1 MLTRLTMLTILTEHL
16 SIVRSRAEG
25 GLGVFFLVQGAVLL
39 SKIGWP
45 FVQLLEIH
53 LFSHNDDDGDDDY
66 YAEYICSNWCLPCL
80 SAWRSLANGWAGV
93 ACQPRMEYCKWRSTC
108 FLRSCPSGVHGA
120 VWVPSPLAGQL
131 VDGHA
136 ATEAEQRPQSGRGGR
151 QGSWC
156 TRTIPP
162 SDKLVRFLPPD
173 LIFVRAVMV
182 WG

>member
-1 MLTRLTMLTILTEHL
+1 M
-16 SIVRSRAEG
+16 A
-25 GLGVFFLVQGAVLL
+25 FFLVQGAVWL

-45 FVQLLEIH
+45 FVQLLDIH
-53 LFSHNDDDGDDDY
+53 LISHNDDDGDDDY
-66 YAEYICSNWCLPCL
+66 YAEYICSNLYLPCL
-80 SAWRSLANGWAGV
+80 SAWRSLASGWATHGILQQMV
-93 ACQPRMEYCKWRSTC
+93 EYL
-108 FLRSCPSGVHGA
+108 FLSGVHGA

-156 TRTIPP
+156 TRTISP
-162 SDKLVRFLPPD
+162 SDKLVRFLSPD
-173 LIFVRAVMV
+173 LIFVRAVVV